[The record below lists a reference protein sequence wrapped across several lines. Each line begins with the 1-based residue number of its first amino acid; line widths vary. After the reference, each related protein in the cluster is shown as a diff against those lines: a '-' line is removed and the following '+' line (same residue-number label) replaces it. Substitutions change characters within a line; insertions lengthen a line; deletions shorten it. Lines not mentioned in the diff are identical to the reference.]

1 MGCHF
6 LLQGIL
12 LTQGSNSGLPHCGQT
27 PRLLSHKGIPP
38 NADSNQVDGLG
49 RTLGQGPQRPP
60 DTSLS
65 LGLLLTPQLLQR
77 KRKKGTTK
85 VKMRRRQWSVGPS
98 PRWAQLGASQWPLPP
113 HPNHQKT
120 SSQSRPRRA
129 VRDFRTLLHS
139 EKRLADTPLQALG
152 HHGGRRRN
160 LHTQEPPFTPE
171 RGSEAT
177 GALPDPAVILNPPRD
192 HLLPGWVCSVLSWL
206 RRG

>member
-1 MGCHF
+1 MPLPPPGD
-6 LLQGIL
+6 LSDPGVELRSPTLWANSSPSEPQGNSPKRRL
-12 LTQGSNSGLPHCGQT
+12 KSGGWFGPDAGSGTTEAPRHLPV
-27 PRLLSHKGIPP
+27 PR
-38 NADSNQVDGLG
+38 AAF
-49 RTLGQGPQRPP
+49 
-60 DTSLS
+60 DTSAPAEEEEE
-65 LGLLLTPQLLQR
+65 GDDEGEDEEAAVER
-77 KRKKGTTK
+77 GAI
-85 VKMRRRQWSVGPS
+85 

-139 EKRLADTPLQALG
+139 ENRLADTPLQALG
-152 HHGGRRRN
+152 HHVGQRRN

-171 RGSEAT
+171 RGIEAT
-177 GALPDPAVILNPPRD
+177 GALPHPAVILNPPRD